1 MFNIVKLYILFSVYN
16 NVSKATTN
24 MALLNDFPFVKN
36 GPTKIKNLKLI

>member
-16 NVSKATTN
+16 NVSKATN

-36 GPTKIKNLKLI
+36 GPTKRKNLKLI